1 MPYIIPSDDFLVF
14 EIHQL
19 LAQVNGVHHYLVGS
33 GASIPNFFPAPLDGA
48 RGVHTWDKE
57 MQASAP
63 KAIVRSACA
72 MKFTETLHYHHRLVL
87 DHFAGAARDEY
98 KNLHRHACT

>member
-1 MPYIIPSDDFLVF
+1 MLWSDDFLVF

-57 MQASAP
+57 M
-63 KAIVRSACA
+63 
-72 MKFTETLHYHHRLVL
+72 
-87 DHFAGAARDEY
+87 
-98 KNLHRHACT
+98 